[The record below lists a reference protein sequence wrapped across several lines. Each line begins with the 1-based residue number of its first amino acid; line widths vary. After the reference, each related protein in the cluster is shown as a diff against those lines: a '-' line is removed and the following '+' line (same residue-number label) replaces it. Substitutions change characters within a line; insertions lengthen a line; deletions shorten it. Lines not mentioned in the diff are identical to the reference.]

1 MFYCKILLNGWHL
14 NDPGLMRAKDW
25 ISYSLK
31 IIRNNFI
38 SSEVCLDSVLLALVL
53 TARYLGICKIF
64 TIGLMN
70 KKLGPFRFLQHKL
83 IIVCNLLS
91 SLGWKSTWSEALS
104 QWWDWLRILA
114 LAKFR
119 VEDQFIILRWRCRGL
134 ALQPSSA
141 QHGSLS
147 VCSVCWQISSIF
159 WCCCWCALSAN
170 RISSKSHQRDNSG
183 NPKVTDNFF
192 PTWPKQNSLVWQL
205 LSSIMATFGNKFG
218 NFWQQVWQLLAARL
232 ATFASFLQRISNHCG
247 QISIRVVSCF

>member
-1 MFYCKILLNGWHL
+1 MILFYWLLCWPQDILGFAKYLRSGW
-14 NDPGLMRAKDW
+14 W
-25 ISYSLK
+25 IK
-31 IIRNNFI
+31 N
-38 SSEVCLDSVLLALVL
+38 LVL
-53 TARYLGICKIF
+53 SGSFNTSRSF
-64 TIGLMN
+64 
-70 KKLGPFRFLQHKL
+70 F
-83 IIVCNLLS
+83 CNLLS

-119 VEDQFIILRWRCRGL
+119 VEDQFIVLRWRCRGL

-141 QHGSLS
+141 QHGS
-147 VCSVCWQISSIF
+147 VSVCWQISSIF
-159 WCCCWCALSAN
+159 WCCCCWCALSAN
-170 RISSKSHQRDNSG
+170 RIWSKSHQRDNSG

-192 PTWPKQNSLVWQL
+192 LTWPKQNSLVWQL

-232 ATFASFLQRISNHCG
+232 ATFGSFLQRISNHCG